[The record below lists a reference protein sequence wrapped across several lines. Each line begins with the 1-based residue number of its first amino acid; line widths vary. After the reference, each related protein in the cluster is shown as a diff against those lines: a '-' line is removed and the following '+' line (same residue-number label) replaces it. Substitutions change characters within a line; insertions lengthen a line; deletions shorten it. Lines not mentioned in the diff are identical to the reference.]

1 MDNEIIAKLKSDK
14 EFLWINPNFNKKAIY
29 GEVSSKEINEANNL
43 LLKFA
48 PFLKSAFKE
57 LESTDGIIESPL
69 MNLNKFGIKNLYL
82 KEDNLLPI
90 AGSVKARGGIFE
102 ILKYAETL
110 AANANLIDVEKD
122 YSQFDSDVFRKFFSE
137 YKIQVGS
144 TGNLGISIGLIS
156 AKLGFNA
163 IVHMSKDA
171 KDWKKKLLRENEVN
185 VIEYDSNYSEA
196 VKNGRMLS
204 DEDEKSYFVDDEK
217 SINLFLGYSTA
228 ALRLKEQLRD
238 KHISVDDKHPLFVY
252 IPCGVGGAPSGIL
265 HGLKTVFGE
274 NVYVFFVEPVR
285 SASVLLGMSTGLNSK
300 ISVHDIGMDGKTEAD
315 GLAVGRA
322 SELCCESSKNT
333 LSGIFTINE
342 NSIFELMKELYKKES
357 VFVEPS
363 AASSM
368 IFTKFLDD
376 KEFIKFI
383 NKEKISPENII
394 HIAWSTGGMLV
405 PESEREKLLK
415 K

>member
-1 MDNEIIAKLKSDK
+1 MDNELIAKLKSDK
-14 EFLWINPNFNKKAIY
+14 EFLWINPNFNKRAIY
-29 GEVSSKEINEANNL
+29 GEVSIEEINETNNL

-48 PFLKSAFKE
+48 PFLKSVFKE

-171 KDWKKKLLRENEVN
+171 KDWKKKLLRENGVN
-185 VIEYDSNYSEA
+185 VTQYDSNYSEA

-228 ALRLKEQLRD
+228 ALRLKEQLKE

-300 ISVHDIGMDGKTEAD
+300 ISVHDIDMDGKTEAD

-322 SELCCESSKNT
+322 SELCCESSQNT

-376 KEFIKFI
+376 DEFIKFI
-383 NKEKISPENII
+383 NKEEISPENIT

>member
-1 MDNEIIAKLKSDK
+1 MDNELIAKLKSDK

-122 YSQFDSDVFRKFFSE
+122 YSQFDSDVFRKFLSE

-171 KDWKKKLLRENEVN
+171 KDWKKKLLRENGVN

-228 ALRLKEQLRD
+228 ALRLKEQLIE

-265 HGLKTVFGE
+265 HGLKTVFCE

-322 SELCCESSKNT
+322 SELCCESSQNT

-342 NSIFELMKELYKKES
+342 NSIFELMQELYKKES

-376 KEFIKFI
+376 DEFIKFI
-383 NKEKISPENII
+383 NKEEISPENIT

>member
-1 MDNEIIAKLKSDK
+1 MENEVIAKLKSDK
-14 EFLWINPNFNKKAIY
+14 EFLWINPNFYKRAIY

-48 PFLKSAFKE
+48 PFLKSVFKE

-69 MNLNKFGIKNLYL
+69 ITLNKFGIKNLYL

-171 KDWKKKLLRENEVN
+171 KDWKKKLLRENGVN
-185 VIEYDSNYSEA
+185 VTQYDSNYSEA

-228 ALRLKEQLRD
+228 ALRLKEQLKE

-300 ISVHDIGMDGKTEAD
+300 ISVHDIDMDGKTEAD

-322 SELCCESSKNT
+322 SELCCESSQNT

-376 KEFIKFI
+376 DEFIKFI
-383 NKEKISPENII
+383 NKEEISPENIT

>member
-1 MDNEIIAKLKSDK
+1 MENEVIAKLKSDK
-14 EFLWINPNFNKKAIY
+14 EFLWINPNFYKRAIY
-29 GEVSSKEINEANNL
+29 GEVSIEEINEANNL

-48 PFLKSAFKE
+48 PFLKSVFKE

-69 MNLNKFGIKNLYL
+69 ITLNKFGIKNLYL

-110 AANANLIDVEKD
+110 AENANLIDVEKD

-171 KDWKKKLLRENEVN
+171 KDWKKKLLRENGVN
-185 VIEYDSNYSEA
+185 VTQYDSNYSEA

-228 ALRLKEQLRD
+228 ALRLKEQLIE
-238 KHISVDDKHPLFVY
+238 KHISVDDEHPLFVY

-333 LSGIFTINE
+333 LAGIFTINE
-342 NSIFELMKELYKKES
+342 NLIFELMKELYKKES

-376 KEFIKFI
+376 DEFIKFI
-383 NKEKISPENII
+383 NKEEISPENIT

>member
-1 MDNEIIAKLKSDK
+1 MDNELTAKVKSDE
-14 EFLWINPNFNKKAIY
+14 EFLWINPNFNKRAIY

-171 KDWKKKLLRENEVN
+171 KDWKKKLLRENGVN
-185 VIEYDSNYSEA
+185 VTQYDSNYSEA

-228 ALRLKEQLRD
+228 ALRLKEQLKE

-322 SELCCESSKNT
+322 SELCCKSSQNT

-376 KEFIKFI
+376 DEFIKFI
-383 NKEKISPENII
+383 NKEEISPENIT

>member
-1 MDNEIIAKLKSDK
+1 MENEVIAKLKSDK
-14 EFLWINPNFNKKAIY
+14 EFLWINPNFYKRAIY
-29 GEVSSKEINEANNL
+29 GEVSIEEINEANNL

-171 KDWKKKLLRENEVN
+171 KDWKKKLLRENGVN
-185 VIEYDSNYSEA
+185 VTQYDSNYSEA

-228 ALRLKEQLRD
+228 ALRLKEQLKE

-322 SELCCESSKNT
+322 SELCCESSQNT

-342 NSIFELMKELYKKES
+342 NLIFELMKELYKKES

-376 KEFIKFI
+376 DEFIKFI
-383 NKEKISPENII
+383 NKEEISPENIT

>member
-1 MDNEIIAKLKSDK
+1 MENEVIAKLKSDK
-14 EFLWINPNFNKKAIY
+14 EFLWINPNFYKRAIY
-29 GEVSSKEINEANNL
+29 GEVSIEEINEANNL

-110 AANANLIDVEKD
+110 AENANLIDVEKD

-171 KDWKKKLLRENEVN
+171 KDWKKKLLRENGVN
-185 VIEYDSNYSEA
+185 VTQYDSNYSEA

-228 ALRLKEQLRD
+228 ALRLKEQLIE
-238 KHISVDDKHPLFVY
+238 KHISVDDEHPLFVY

-322 SELCCESSKNT
+322 SELCCESSQNT

-342 NSIFELMKELYKKES
+342 NLIFELMKELYKKES

-376 KEFIKFI
+376 DEFIKFI
-383 NKEKISPENII
+383 NKEEISPENIT

>member
-1 MDNEIIAKLKSDK
+1 MDNELIAKLKSDK
-14 EFLWINPNFNKKAIY
+14 EFLWINPNFYKRAIY

-48 PFLKSAFKE
+48 PFLKSAFEE

-69 MNLNKFGIKNLYL
+69 MTLNKFGIKNLYL

-171 KDWKKKLLRENEVN
+171 KDWKKKLLRENGVN
-185 VIEYDSNYSEA
+185 VTQYDSNYSEA

-228 ALRLKEQLRD
+228 ALRLKEQLKE
-238 KHISVDDKHPLFVY
+238 KHISVDNKHPLFVY

-300 ISVHDIGMDGKTEAD
+300 ISVHDIGMNGKTEAD

-322 SELCCESSKNT
+322 SELCCESSQNT

-368 IFTKFLDD
+368 IFTKFLEDD
-376 KEFIKFI
+376 EFIKFI
-383 NKEKISPENII
+383 NKEEISPENIT

>member
-1 MDNEIIAKLKSDK
+1 MDNELIAKLKSDK
-14 EFLWINPNFNKKAIY
+14 EFLWINPNFNKRAIY

-69 MNLNKFGIKNLYL
+69 MSLNKFGIKNLYL

-171 KDWKKKLLRENEVN
+171 KNWKKKLLRENRVN
-185 VIEYDSNYSEA
+185 VTQYDSNYSEA

-228 ALRLKEQLRD
+228 ALRLKEQLKE

-265 HGLKTVFGE
+265 HGLKTVFGK

-333 LSGIFTINE
+333 LAGIFTINE

-376 KEFIKFI
+376 DEFIKFI
-383 NKEKISPENII
+383 NKEEISPENIT

>member
-1 MDNEIIAKLKSDK
+1 MENEVIAKLKSDK
-14 EFLWINPNFNKKAIY
+14 EFLWINPNFDKSSIY
-29 GEVSSKEINEANNL
+29 GEVSSEEINEANNL

-57 LESTDGIIESPL
+57 LESTNGIIESPL

-171 KDWKKKLLRENEVN
+171 KDWKKKLLRENGVN
-185 VIEYDSNYSEA
+185 VTQYDSNYSEA

-228 ALRLKEQLRD
+228 ALRLKEQLKE

-265 HGLKTVFGE
+265 HGLKTVFGK

-322 SELCCESSKNT
+322 SELCCKSSQST

-376 KEFIKFI
+376 DEFIKFI
-383 NKEKISPENII
+383 NKEEISPENIT

>member
-1 MDNEIIAKLKSDK
+1 MENDVIAKLKSDK
-14 EFLWINPNFNKKAIY
+14 EFLWINPNFYKRAIY

-48 PFLKSAFKE
+48 PFLKSVFKE

-69 MNLNKFGIKNLYL
+69 MTLNKFGIKNLYL

-122 YSQFDSDVFRKFFSE
+122 YSQFDSDVFRDFFRE

-171 KDWKKKLLRENEVN
+171 KDWKKKLLRENGVN

-228 ALRLKEQLRD
+228 ALRLKEQLKE

-322 SELCCESSKNT
+322 SELCCESSQNT

-376 KEFIKFI
+376 DEFIKFI
-383 NKEKISPENII
+383 NKEEISPENIT

>member
-14 EFLWINPNFNKKAIY
+14 EFLWINPNFNKRAIY

-171 KDWKKKLLRENEVN
+171 KDWKKKLLRENGVN
-185 VIEYDSNYSEA
+185 VTQYDSNYSEA

-228 ALRLKEQLRD
+228 ALRLKEQLIE

-300 ISVHDIGMDGKTEAD
+300 ISVHDIDMDGKTEAD

-322 SELCCESSKNT
+322 SELCCESSQNT

-376 KEFIKFI
+376 DEFIKFI
-383 NKEKISPENII
+383 NKEEISPENIT
-394 HIAWSTGGMLV
+394 HVAWSTGGMLV

>member
-1 MDNEIIAKLKSDK
+1 MENEVIAKLKSDK
-14 EFLWINPNFNKKAIY
+14 EFLWINPNFDKSSIY
-29 GEVSSKEINEANNL
+29 GEVSSEEINEANNL

-57 LESTDGIIESPL
+57 LESTNGIIESPL

-171 KDWKKKLLRENEVN
+171 KDWKKKLLRENGVN
-185 VIEYDSNYSEA
+185 VTQYDSNYSEA

-217 SINLFLGYSTA
+217 SINLFLGYSTS
-228 ALRLKEQLRD
+228 ALRLKEQLKE

-265 HGLKTVFGE
+265 HGLKTVFGK

-322 SELCCESSKNT
+322 SELCCKSSQNT

-376 KEFIKFI
+376 DEFIKFI
-383 NKEKISPENII
+383 NKEEISPENIT

>member
-1 MDNEIIAKLKSDK
+1 MDNELIAKLKSDK
-14 EFLWINPNFNKKAIY
+14 EFLWINPNFNKRAIY

-171 KDWKKKLLRENEVN
+171 KDWKKKLLRENGVN
-185 VIEYDSNYSEA
+185 VTQYDSNYSEA

-228 ALRLKEQLRD
+228 ALRLKEQLKE

-265 HGLKTVFGE
+265 HGLKTVFGK

-333 LSGIFTINE
+333 LAGIFTINE

-357 VFVEPS
+357 VFVEQS

-376 KEFIKFI
+376 DEFIKFL
-383 NKEKISPENII
+383 NKEEISPENIT

-405 PESEREKLLK
+405 PENEREKLLK

>member
-1 MDNEIIAKLKSDK
+1 MDNELIAKLKSDK
-14 EFLWINPNFNKKAIY
+14 EFLWINPNFNKRAIY

-69 MNLNKFGIKNLYL
+69 MSLNKFGIKNLYL

-171 KDWKKKLLRENEVN
+171 KDWKKKLLRENGVN

-228 ALRLKEQLRD
+228 ALRLKEQLKE

-265 HGLKTVFGE
+265 HGLKTVFGK

-333 LSGIFTINE
+333 LAGIFTINE

-376 KEFIKFI
+376 DEFIKFI
-383 NKEKISPENII
+383 NKEEISPENIT

>member
-1 MDNEIIAKLKSDK
+1 MENDVIAKLKSDK
-14 EFLWINPNFNKKAIY
+14 EFLWINPNFNKRAIY

-69 MNLNKFGIKNLYL
+69 MSLNKFGIKNLYL

-171 KDWKKKLLRENEVN
+171 KDWKKKLLRENGVN
-185 VIEYDSNYSEA
+185 VTQYDSNYSEA

-228 ALRLKEQLRD
+228 ALRLKEQLKE

-368 IFTKFLDD
+368 IFAKFLDD
-376 KEFIKFI
+376 DEFIKFI
-383 NKEKISPENII
+383 NKEEISPDNIT

>member
-1 MDNEIIAKLKSDK
+1 MDNELIAKLKSDK
-14 EFLWINPNFNKKAIY
+14 EFLWINPNFNKRAIY

-48 PFLKSAFKE
+48 PFLKSVFKE

-69 MNLNKFGIKNLYL
+69 ITLNKFGIKNLYL

-171 KDWKKKLLRENEVN
+171 KDWKKKLLRENGVN
-185 VIEYDSNYSEA
+185 VTQYDSNYSEA

-228 ALRLKEQLRD
+228 ALRLKEQLKE

-322 SELCCESSKNT
+322 SELCCKSSQNT

-376 KEFIKFI
+376 DEFIKFI
-383 NKEKISPENII
+383 NKEEISPENIT

>member
-1 MDNEIIAKLKSDK
+1 MDNELIAKLKSDK
-14 EFLWINPNFNKKAIY
+14 EFLWINPNFNKRAIY

-48 PFLKSAFKE
+48 PFFKSVFKE

-69 MNLNKFGIKNLYL
+69 ITLNKFGIKNLYL

-171 KDWKKKLLRENEVN
+171 KDWKKKLLRENGVN
-185 VIEYDSNYSEA
+185 VTQYDSNYSEA

-228 ALRLKEQLRD
+228 ALRLKEQLKE

-322 SELCCESSKNT
+322 SELCCKSSQNT

-376 KEFIKFI
+376 DEFIKFI
-383 NKEKISPENII
+383 NKEEISPENIT

>member
-1 MDNEIIAKLKSDK
+1 MDNELIAKLNSDK
-14 EFLWINPNFNKKAIY
+14 EFLWINPNFNKRAIY
-29 GEVSSKEINEANNL
+29 SEVSSKEINEANNL
-43 LLKFA
+43 LLRFA

-82 KEDNLLPI
+82 KEDNRLPI

-171 KDWKKKLLRENEVN
+171 KDWKKKLLRENGVN
-185 VIEYDSNYSEA
+185 VTQYDSNYSEA

-228 ALRLKEQLRD
+228 ALRLKEQLIE
-238 KHISVDDKHPLFVY
+238 KHIYVDNKHPLFVY

-322 SELCCESSKNT
+322 SELCCKSSKNT

-342 NSIFELMKELYKKES
+342 NSIFELMNELYRKEF

-363 AASSM
+363 AASSI
-368 IFTKFLDD
+368 IFTKFLDND
-376 KEFIKFI
+376 EFIKFI
-383 NKEKISPENII
+383 NKEEISPENIT

>member
-1 MDNEIIAKLKSDK
+1 MDNELIAKLKSDK
-14 EFLWINPNFNKKAIY
+14 EFLWINPNFNKRAIY
-29 GEVSSKEINEANNL
+29 GEVSIEEINEANNL

-48 PFLKSAFKE
+48 PFLKSVFKE

-171 KDWKKKLLRENEVN
+171 KDWKKKLLRENGVN
-185 VIEYDSNYSEA
+185 VTQYDSNYSEA

-228 ALRLKEQLRD
+228 ALRLKEQLKE

-300 ISVHDIGMDGKTEAD
+300 ISVHDIDMDGKTEAD

-322 SELCCESSKNT
+322 SELCCESSQNT

-376 KEFIKFI
+376 DEFIKFI
-383 NKEKISPENII
+383 NKEEISPENIT

>member
-1 MDNEIIAKLKSDK
+1 MENEVIAKLKSDK
-14 EFLWINPNFNKKAIY
+14 EFLWINPNFYKRAIY

-48 PFLKSAFKE
+48 PFLKSVFKE

-69 MNLNKFGIKNLYL
+69 MTLNKFGIKNLYL

-171 KDWKKKLLRENEVN
+171 KDWKKKLLRENGVN
-185 VIEYDSNYSEA
+185 VTQYDSNYSEA

-228 ALRLKEQLRD
+228 ALRLKEQLKE

-300 ISVHDIGMDGKTEAD
+300 ISVHDIDMDGKTEAD

-322 SELCCESSKNT
+322 SELCCESSQNT

-376 KEFIKFI
+376 DEFIKFI
-383 NKEKISPENII
+383 NKEEISPENIT
-394 HIAWSTGGMLV
+394 HVAWSTGGMLV

>member
-1 MDNEIIAKLKSDK
+1 MDNELIAKLKSDE
-14 EFLWINPNFNKKAIY
+14 EFLWINPNFYKGAIY

-171 KDWKKKLLRENEVN
+171 KDWKKKLLRENGVN
-185 VIEYDSNYSEA
+185 VTQYDSNYSEA

-228 ALRLKEQLRD
+228 ALRLKEQLKE

-300 ISVHDIGMDGKTEAD
+300 ISVHDIDMDGKTEAD

-322 SELCCESSKNT
+322 SELCCESSQNT

-376 KEFIKFI
+376 DEFIKFI
-383 NKEKISPENII
+383 NKEEISPENIT

>member
-1 MDNEIIAKLKSDK
+1 MENEVIAKLKSDK
-14 EFLWINPNFNKKAIY
+14 EFLWINPNFYKRAIY

-48 PFLKSAFKE
+48 PFLKSVFKE

-69 MNLNKFGIKNLYL
+69 MTLNKFGIKNLYL

-171 KDWKKKLLRENEVN
+171 KDWKKKLLRENGVN
-185 VIEYDSNYSEA
+185 VTQYDSNYSEA

-228 ALRLKEQLRD
+228 ALRLKEQLKE

-265 HGLKTVFGE
+265 HGLKTVFGK
-274 NVYVFFVEPVR
+274 NLYVFFVEPVR

-333 LSGIFTINE
+333 LAGIFTINE
-342 NSIFELMKELYKKES
+342 NSIFELMQELYKKES

-376 KEFIKFI
+376 DEFIKFI
-383 NKEKISPENII
+383 NKEEISPENIT

>member
-14 EFLWINPNFNKKAIY
+14 EFLWINPNFNKRAIY

-69 MNLNKFGIKNLYL
+69 INLNKFGIKNLYL

-122 YSQFDSDVFRKFFSE
+122 YSQFDSDVFRKFLSE

-171 KDWKKKLLRENEVN
+171 KDWKKKLLRENGVN
-185 VIEYDSNYSEA
+185 VTQYDSNYSEA

-228 ALRLKEQLRD
+228 ALRLKEQLIE
-238 KHISVDDKHPLFVY
+238 KHISVDDEHPLFVY

-376 KEFIKFI
+376 DEFIKFI
-383 NKEKISPENII
+383 NKEEISPENII

>member
-1 MDNEIIAKLKSDK
+1 MDNELIAKLKSDK
-14 EFLWINPNFNKKAIY
+14 EFLWINPNFNKRAIY

-48 PFLKSAFKE
+48 PFLKSVFKE

-69 MNLNKFGIKNLYL
+69 MTLNKFGIKNLYL

-171 KDWKKKLLRENEVN
+171 KDWKKKLLRENGVN
-185 VIEYDSNYSEA
+185 VTQYDSNYSEA

-228 ALRLKEQLRD
+228 ALRLKEQLKE

-376 KEFIKFI
+376 DEFIKFL
-383 NKEKISPENII
+383 NKEEISPENIT

-405 PESEREKLLK
+405 PENEREKLLK

>member
-1 MDNEIIAKLKSDK
+1 MDNELIAKLKSDE
-14 EFLWINPNFNKKAIY
+14 EFLWINPNFNKRAIY

-48 PFLKSAFKE
+48 PFLKSVFKE

-69 MNLNKFGIKNLYL
+69 MTLNKFGIKNLYL

-171 KDWKKKLLRENEVN
+171 KDWKKKLLRENGVN
-185 VIEYDSNYSEA
+185 VTQYDSNYSEA

-228 ALRLKEQLRD
+228 ALRLKEQLKE

-265 HGLKTVFGE
+265 HGLKTVFGK

-333 LSGIFTINE
+333 LAGIFTINE

-376 KEFIKFI
+376 DEFIKFI
-383 NKEKISPENII
+383 NKEEISPENIT

>member
-1 MDNEIIAKLKSDK
+1 MDNELIAKLKSDK
-14 EFLWINPNFNKKAIY
+14 EFLWINPNFNKRAIY

-48 PFLKSAFKE
+48 PFLKSVFKE

-69 MNLNKFGIKNLYL
+69 ITLNKFGIKNLYL

-171 KDWKKKLLRENEVN
+171 KDWKKKLLRENGVN
-185 VIEYDSNYSEA
+185 VTQYDSNYSEA

-228 ALRLKEQLRD
+228 ALRLKEQLIE
-238 KHISVDDKHPLFVY
+238 KHISVDDEHPLFVY

-322 SELCCESSKNT
+322 SELCCESSQNT

-342 NSIFELMKELYKKES
+342 NLIFELMKELYKKES

-376 KEFIKFI
+376 DEFIKFI
-383 NKEKISPENII
+383 NKEEISPENIT

>member
-1 MDNEIIAKLKSDK
+1 MDNELIAKLKSDK
-14 EFLWINPNFNKKAIY
+14 EFLWINPNFNKRAIY

-48 PFLKSAFKE
+48 PFLKSVFKE
-57 LESTDGIIESPL
+57 LESTNGIIESPL

-171 KDWKKKLLRENEVN
+171 KDWKKKLLRENGVN
-185 VIEYDSNYSEA
+185 VTQYDSNYSEA

-228 ALRLKEQLRD
+228 ALRLKEQLKE

-300 ISVHDIGMDGKTEAD
+300 ISVHDIDMDGKTEAD

-322 SELCCESSKNT
+322 SELCCESSQNT

-376 KEFIKFI
+376 DEFIKFI
-383 NKEKISPENII
+383 NKEEISPENIT

>member
-1 MDNEIIAKLKSDK
+1 MENYVIAKLKSDK
-14 EFLWINPNFNKKAIY
+14 EFLWINPNFYKRAIY

-69 MNLNKFGIKNLYL
+69 LNLNKFGIKNLYL

-171 KDWKKKLLRENEVN
+171 KNWKKKLLRENGVN

-228 ALRLKEQLRD
+228 ALRLKEQLKE

-265 HGLKTVFGE
+265 HGLKTVFGK

-333 LSGIFTINE
+333 LAGIFTINE
-342 NSIFELMKELYKKES
+342 NSIFELMQELYKKES

-376 KEFIKFI
+376 DEFIKFI
-383 NKEKISPENII
+383 NKEEISPENIT

>member
-1 MDNEIIAKLKSDK
+1 MENEVIAKLKSDK
-14 EFLWINPNFNKKAIY
+14 EFLWINPNFDKSSIY
-29 GEVSSKEINEANNL
+29 GEVSSEEINEANNL

-57 LESTDGIIESPL
+57 LESTNGIIESPL

-171 KDWKKKLLRENEVN
+171 KDWKKKLLRENGVN
-185 VIEYDSNYSEA
+185 VTQYDSNYSEA

-204 DEDEKSYFVDDEK
+204 DEDENSYFVDDEK
-217 SINLFLGYSTA
+217 SINLFLGYSTS
-228 ALRLKEQLRD
+228 ALRLKEQLKE
-238 KHISVDDKHPLFVY
+238 KHISADDKHPLFVY

-265 HGLKTVFGE
+265 HGLKTVFGK

-333 LSGIFTINE
+333 LAGIFTINE
-342 NSIFELMKELYKKES
+342 NSIFELMQELYKKES

-376 KEFIKFI
+376 DEFIKFI
-383 NKEKISPENII
+383 NKEEISPENIT

>member
-1 MDNEIIAKLKSDK
+1 MENEIIKNLKSDK
-14 EFLWINPNFNKKAIY
+14 EFLWINPNFDKNSLYDAI
-29 GEVSSKEINEANNL
+29 SSKQIYEANDL
-43 LLKFA
+43 LIRFS
-48 PFLKSAFKE
+48 PFLKSSFKE
-57 LESTDGIIESPL
+57 LELTNGIIESPL
-69 MNLNKFGIKNLYL
+69 LKLNNFSINNIYL

-110 AANANLIDVEKD
+110 ATNANIVDTKID
-122 YSQFDSDVFRKFFSE
+122 YSQFDSDVFRDFFSR

-156 AKLGFNA
+156 AKLGFNT

-171 KDWKKKLLRENEVN
+171 KEWKKKLLRENGVN

-196 VKNGRMLS
+196 VKNGRILS
-204 DEDEKSYFVDDEK
+204 DKDDKSYFVDDEK

-228 ALRLKEQLRD
+228 ALRLKEQLNE
-238 KHISVDDKHPLFVY
+238 KQILVDDNHPLFFY

-265 HGLKTVFGE
+265 HGLKTIFGK
-274 NVYVFFVEPVR
+274 NVYVFYVEPVR

-300 ISVHDIGMDGKTEAD
+300 ISIEDIGMDGKTEAD

-342 NSIFELMKELYKKES
+342 NSIFELMRELYKNEG

-363 AASSM
+363 AASSL
-368 IFTKFLDD
+368 IFTKFLNAS
-376 KEFIKFI
+376 EFLKFI
-383 NKEKISPENII
+383 NKEEIFLENIT

-405 PESEREKLLK
+405 PEKERTILLDK
-415 K
+415 

>member
-1 MDNEIIAKLKSDK
+1 MENEVIAKLKSDK
-14 EFLWINPNFNKKAIY
+14 EFLWINPNFYKRAIY

-48 PFLKSAFKE
+48 PFLKSVFKE

-69 MNLNKFGIKNLYL
+69 MTLNKFGIKNLYL

-171 KDWKKKLLRENEVN
+171 KDWKKKLLRENGVN
-185 VIEYDSNYSEA
+185 VTQYDSNYSEA

-228 ALRLKEQLRD
+228 ALRLKEQLKE

-300 ISVHDIGMDGKTEAD
+300 ISVHDIDMDGKTEAD
-315 GLAVGRA
+315 GLAVGRS
-322 SELCCESSKNT
+322 SELCCESSQNT

-376 KEFIKFI
+376 DEFIKFI
-383 NKEKISPENII
+383 NKEEISPENIT

>member
-1 MDNEIIAKLKSDK
+1 MDNELIAKLKSDK
-14 EFLWINPNFNKKAIY
+14 EFLWINPNFNKRAIY

-48 PFLKSAFKE
+48 PFLKSTFKE

-69 MNLNKFGIKNLYL
+69 MSLNKFGIKNLYL

-171 KDWKKKLLRENEVN
+171 KDWKKKLLRENGVN

-217 SINLFLGYSTA
+217 SINLFLGYSTS
-228 ALRLKEQLRD
+228 ALRLKEQLKE

-265 HGLKTVFGE
+265 HGLKTVFGK

-322 SELCCESSKNT
+322 SELCCKSSQNT

-376 KEFIKFI
+376 DEFIKFI
-383 NKEKISPENII
+383 NKEEISPENIT

>member
-1 MDNEIIAKLKSDK
+1 MDNELIAKLKSDK
-14 EFLWINPNFNKKAIY
+14 EFLWINPNFNKRAIY

-69 MNLNKFGIKNLYL
+69 MTLNKFGIKNLYL

-122 YSQFDSDVFRKFFSE
+122 YSQFDSDVFRKFLSE

-171 KDWKKKLLRENEVN
+171 KDWKKKLLRENGVN

-228 ALRLKEQLRD
+228 ALRLKEQLKE

-322 SELCCESSKNT
+322 SELCCKSSQNT

-376 KEFIKFI
+376 DEFIKFI
-383 NKEKISPENII
+383 NKEEISPENIT

>member
-1 MDNEIIAKLKSDK
+1 MDNELIAKLKSDK
-14 EFLWINPNFNKKAIY
+14 EFLWINPNFNKRAIY

-69 MNLNKFGIKNLYL
+69 MSLNKFGIKNLYL

-171 KDWKKKLLRENEVN
+171 KDWKKKLLRENGVN
-185 VIEYDSNYSEA
+185 VTQYDSNYSEA

-228 ALRLKEQLRD
+228 ALRLKEQLKE

-322 SELCCESSKNT
+322 SELCCKSSQNT

-376 KEFIKFI
+376 DEFIKFI
-383 NKEKISPENII
+383 NKEEISPENIT

>member
-1 MDNEIIAKLKSDK
+1 MENEVIAKLKSDN
-14 EFLWINPNFNKKAIY
+14 EFLWINPNFDKSSIY
-29 GEVSSKEINEANNL
+29 GEVSSEEINQANNL

-57 LESTDGIIESPL
+57 LESRDGIIESPL
-69 MNLNKFGIKNLYL
+69 LKLNNFGIKNLYL

-102 ILKYAETL
+102 ILKHAETL

-122 YSQFDSDVFRKFFSE
+122 YSQFGTDVFREFFSE

-171 KDWKKKLLRENEVN
+171 KEWKKKLLRENGVN

-228 ALRLKEQLRD
+228 ALRLKEQL
-238 KHISVDDKHPLFVY
+238 KEKQISVDGKHPLFVY

-285 SASVLLGMSTGLNSK
+285 SACVLLGMSTGLNGK
-300 ISVHDIGMDGKTEAD
+300 ISVEDIGMDGKTEAD

-342 NSIFELMKELYKKES
+342 KSIFELMKELYKKES

-376 KEFIKFI
+376 EEFKNYI
-383 NKEKISPENII
+383 NNENITPENIT
-394 HIAWSTGGMLV
+394 HLAWSTGGMLV
-405 PESEREKLLK
+405 PESERGKLLNK
-415 K
+415 

>member
-1 MDNEIIAKLKSDK
+1 MDNELIAKLKSDK
-14 EFLWINPNFNKKAIY
+14 EFLWINPNFNKRAIY

-48 PFLKSAFKE
+48 PFLKSVFKE

-69 MNLNKFGIKNLYL
+69 MTLNKFGIKNLYL

-171 KDWKKKLLRENEVN
+171 KAWKKKLLRENGVN
-185 VIEYDSNYSEA
+185 VTQYDSNYSEA

-204 DEDEKSYFVDDEK
+204 DKDSKSYFVDDEK

-228 ALRLKEQLRD
+228 ALRLKEQLKE
-238 KHISVDDKHPLFVY
+238 KHISVDCKHPLFLY

-265 HGLKTVFGE
+265 HGLKTVFGK

-322 SELCCESSKNT
+322 SELCCKSSQNT

-376 KEFIKFI
+376 DEFIKFI
-383 NKEKISPENII
+383 NKEEISPENIT

>member
-1 MDNEIIAKLKSDK
+1 MDNELIAKLKSDK
-14 EFLWINPNFNKKAIY
+14 EFLWINPNFYKRAIY

-48 PFLKSAFKE
+48 PFLKLAFKE
-57 LESTDGIIESPL
+57 LEMTDGIIESPL

-110 AANANLIDVEKD
+110 AANANLIDDEKD
-122 YSQFDSDVFRKFFSE
+122 YSQFDSDVFRDFFNE

-156 AKLGFNA
+156 AKLGFNT

-171 KDWKKKLLRENEVN
+171 KDWKKKLLRENGVN
-185 VIEYDSNYSEA
+185 VAQYDSNYSEA

-228 ALRLKEQLRD
+228 ALRLKEQLKE
-238 KHISVDDKHPLFVY
+238 KHISVDEKHPLFIY

-322 SELCCESSKNT
+322 SELCCKSSQNT

-376 KEFIKFI
+376 DEFIKFI
-383 NKEKISPENII
+383 NKEEISPENII

>member
-1 MDNEIIAKLKSDK
+1 MDNELIAKLKSDK
-14 EFLWINPNFNKKAIY
+14 EFLWINPNFNKRAIY

-48 PFLKSAFKE
+48 PFLKSVFKE

-69 MNLNKFGIKNLYL
+69 ITLNKFGIKNLYL

-171 KDWKKKLLRENEVN
+171 KDWKKKLLRENGVN
-185 VIEYDSNYSEA
+185 VTQYDSNYSEA

-228 ALRLKEQLRD
+228 ALRLKEQLKE

-300 ISVHDIGMDGKTEAD
+300 ISVHDIDMDGKTEAD

-322 SELCCESSKNT
+322 SELCCESSQNT

-376 KEFIKFI
+376 DEFIKFI
-383 NKEKISPENII
+383 NKEEISHENIT